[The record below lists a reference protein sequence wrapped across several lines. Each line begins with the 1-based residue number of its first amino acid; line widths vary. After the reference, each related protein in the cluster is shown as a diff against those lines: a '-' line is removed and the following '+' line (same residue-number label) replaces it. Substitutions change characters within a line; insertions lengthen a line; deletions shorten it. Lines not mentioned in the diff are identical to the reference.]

1 MRRTRRATIEGV
13 HSPALRRLLTPP
25 PGHALGRFAF
35 VMATGIVA
43 TLLHSVGVTAP
54 ADALF
59 AVAALAYAVL
69 AATGIARVRGAAAI
83 KAEIAAAGFTAMT
96 VPAGTS
102 VLAGYLALRGAVTA
116 ALVVGAVA
124 LLTWCAL
131 GYLVPAQRVLDNTAA
146 AEDGD
151 RLRGADGTWFLWGVS
166 TQSVAVVAGVLAP
179 QLPGHGL
186 GTVAT
191 LWWGLGIA
199 QLILVAALVAARMM
213 LSPLHPG
220 DEVAPYWV
228 FFGSAAI
235 SILAGSELAA
245 LPDAERVLSE
255 EFVLAVCVC
264 LWAFAT
270 WLVPLLV
277 ALTFWQWRR
286 SPETG
291 FLRLA
296 LWSIVFPIGMY
307 GQATLRLGDAAELS
321 WMSPIAH
328 ADAWIAPAV
337 WLAVAVGMLALAR
350 RGYSAGASS
359 A

>member
-1 MRRTRRATIEGV
+1 MF
-13 HSPALRRLLTPP
+13 SLALHRLIAPP

-35 VMATGIVA
+35 VMATGIVGTLVHSAGA
-43 TLLHSVGVTAP
+43 TVPG
-54 ADALF
+54 DALF
-59 AVAALAYAVL
+59 VVAALAYVTL
-69 AATGIARVRGAAAI
+69 AAIGFARIRGVAAI

-102 VLAGYLALRGAVTA
+102 VLAGYLALRGATGA
-116 ALVVGAVA
+116 ALAVGAVA
-124 LLTWCAL
+124 LATWLTL

-151 RLRGADGTWFLWGVS
+151 RLRGSDGTWFLWGVS
-166 TQSVAVVAGVLAP
+166 TQSVAVVAGLLALL
-179 QLPGHGL
+179 LPGHGF
-186 GTVAT
+186 GVVAT
-191 LWWGLGIA
+191 LWWGLGMA

-213 LSPLHPG
+213 LSPLRPG

-235 SILAGSELAA
+235 SVLAGAELAVLPEGERILA
-245 LPDAERVLSE
+245 P
-255 EFVLAVCVC
+255 EFVNAVCVC

-277 ALTFWQWRR
+277 ALTVWQWRR
-286 SPETG
+286 TPEAG
-291 FLRLA
+291 FVRLA

-307 GQATLRLGDAAELS
+307 GQATLRLSGAADLS
-321 WMSPIAH
+321 WMAPIAH
-328 ADAWIAPAV
+328 ADAWIAPTA
-337 WLAVAVGMLALAR
+337 WLAVATGMFALAR
-350 RGYSAGASS
+350 RGRDYATGGSS